1 MSENHTTTEAE
12 ELALHESPQD
22 APRAYFVRLAAPET
36 GEDGVRR
43 SRVRSTVHAQGAWR
57 PEELHMAST
66 SGLLVHEISA
76 IADAGHLRIA
86 RLSYDILGTLWAGE
100 LDVET
105 KVVRPGRTIELVE
118 STLTARGRTVLV
130 CRAWL
135 LSTSDTTAVEN
146 LPDEPLTPREQCSG
160 DNTLKSWDGG
170 FIASLSGVAAPD
182 HAPGHGRIWVSTELD
197 MVDGE
202 PTSDLTRLMGLADTA
217 NGIAP
222 VMEPCPG
229 GYFYPNVD
237 LQIHLFRAPAGS
249 WLGLAN
255 QVTVGTDGIGLT
267 SSVLHDEAGPFAHAE
282 QTLTVR
288 AWPQS

>member
-1 MSENHTTTEAE
+1 MSEDHTTTEAE
-12 ELALHESPQD
+12 ELALHESPET
-22 APRAYFVRLAAPET
+22 APRAYFVRLSEPET
-36 GEDGVRR
+36 DHGGVRR
-43 SRVRSTVHAQGAWR
+43 ARVRSTVHAQGAWR

-76 IADAGHLRIA
+76 IAEAEHLRIA

-100 LDVET
+100 LDIET
-105 KVVRPGRTIELVE
+105 KVIRPGRTIELVE
-118 STLTARGRTVLV
+118 STLTARGRAVLV

-135 LSTSDTTAVEN
+135 LSTSDTSAVQTT
-146 LPDEPLTPREQCSG
+146 PDEALTPREQCSG
-160 DNTLKSWDGG
+160 GNSLNSWDGG
-170 FIASLSGVAAPD
+170 FIASLKGVSAPD

-202 PTSDLTRLMGLADTA
+202 QTSDLTRLMGLADTA

-222 VMEPCPG
+222 VMEPRPG

-237 LQIHLFRAPAGS
+237 LQIHLFRAPVGS

-267 SSVLHDEAGPFAHAE
+267 SSVLHDETGPFAHAE

-288 AWPQS
+288 AWPEQ